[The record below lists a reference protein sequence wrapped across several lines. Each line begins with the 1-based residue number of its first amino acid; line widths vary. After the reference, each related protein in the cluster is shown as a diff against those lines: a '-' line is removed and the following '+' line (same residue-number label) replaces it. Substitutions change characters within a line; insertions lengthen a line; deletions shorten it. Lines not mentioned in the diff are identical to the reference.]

1 MMYAKT
7 TTPEIDN
14 ILEIKRTVA
23 KHFGEDWRVLLNN
36 AHGEKVILAS
46 LLDPKMTKE
55 TFLSTWYP
63 KHF

>member
-1 MMYAKT
+1 MMYAKS

-36 AHGEKVILAS
+36 AS